1 MNPQTPQTIYLKD
14 YTPTP
19 YTIEALQLHFDLGE
33 ERTVV
38 TANLSL
44 QRRGSAGAPLRL
56 DGQDLELLSIKLDGR
71 ALPADSYEIGPESLS
86 LNIDLPERFE
96 LEIRTAIRPQL
107 NTSLEGLYKSSGN
120 FCTQCEAEGFR
131 KITYFYD
138 RPDVMTLFTTTIEA
152 DKSQYPVLLS
162 NGNPVARGER
172 DNGRHWVTWE
182 DPFKKP
188 SYLFALV
195 AGRLECIEDSFTT
208 QSGRQVQLQIYVQA
222 HNLDKCD
229 HAMASLKR
237 AMRWDEQVFGR
248 EYDLDIYMIVAVDDF
263 NMGAMEN
270 KGLNIFNSKY
280 VLARPDTATDSD
292 FINIESVIG
301 HEYFHNWSGN
311 RVTCRDWFQLSLKE
325 GFTVFRDQQFT
336 ADMFSATVKRI
347 DDVNRLRSYQ
357 FVEDAG
363 PMAHPVR
370 PESYVEINNFYTL
383 TVYEKGAEVVRMIYN
398 LLGPEAFRKGTD
410 LYFERHDG
418 QAVTTE
424 DFVRAMED
432 ASGLDLSQFQ
442 RWYRQAG
449 TPVLECESD
458 YDAAARTFALTVRQS
473 CPPSPGQDHKEP
485 FHVPLA
491 MGLLG
496 GDGRPLPLKLAGEGE
511 LGTDTVLD
519 LKQAQQRFVFTD
531 IDEPPVPS
539 LLRHFSAP
547 VKLSY
552 DYSVAELAFLMANDS
567 DEFNRWDA
575 GQRLGLKLILELI
588 EQHQRGEALDTGRL
602 AESYGPYSAAFA
614 GLLREQ
620 DGDLNFRAA
629 ALQLPS
635 ENYIG
640 EAMAVID
647 PSAIFEARW
656 ALRRALAREHQE
668 LLWEVYS
675 GNAEDGEFSIDARA
689 IGRRALKNSCLAYL
703 TTLEDERVIHT
714 AQAQVSTAN
723 NMTDVMA
730 AMRTLVDLDCPERLD
745 AIHAFYKK
753 WRDDALVVDKWLTL
767 QAVSRLPG
775 TLEHVKGL
783 MQHEAFNIKN
793 PNKVRALIG
802 GFVSGN
808 AYRFHQASGEGY
820 AFLADQV
827 ITLDEL
833 NPQVAARLVAPLIQ
847 WRRYDPVRQGL
858 MKAQLQ
864 RILDLPE
871 LSKDVFEVVSKGLN
885 NGS

>member
-1 MNPQTPQTIYLKD
+1 MNQHTPETIYLKD
-14 YTPTP
+14 YRPTP
-19 YTIEALQLHFDLGE
+19 YVIDKVALHFNLGE
-33 ERTVV
+33 EQTVV
-38 TANLSL
+38 TSTMQLH
-44 QRRGSAGAPLRL
+44 RRDKDTAPLHL
-56 DGQDLELLSIKLDGR
+56 NGQELELLGIKLDGGEL
-71 ALPADSYEIGPESLS
+71 AEDSYEVEAESLTI
-86 LNIDLPERFE
+86 NMNMPERFE
-96 LEIRTAIRPQL
+96 LEIRTAIKPQL
-107 NTSLEGLYKSSGN
+107 NTSLQGLYKSSGN

-138 RPDVMTLFTTTIEA
+138 RPDAMTLFTTTIEA
-152 DKSQYPVLLS
+152 DKENYPVLLS
-162 NGNPVARGER
+162 NGNPVERGEL
-172 DNGRHWVTWE
+172 DDGRHWVKWH

-208 QSGRQVQLQIYVQA
+208 MSGREVKLQIYVQS
-222 HNLDKCD
+222 HNVDKCD

-237 AMRWDEQVFGR
+237 AMKWDEQVFGR
-248 EYDLDIYMIVAVDDF
+248 KYDLDIYMIVAVDDF

-270 KGLNIFNSKY
+270 KGLNVFNSKY
-280 VLARPDTATDSD
+280 VLARVDTATDMD

-398 LLGPEAFRKGTD
+398 LLGRETFRKGTD

-418 QAVTTE
+418 QAVTTD

-432 ASGLDLSQFQ
+432 ASGIDLGQFR
-442 RWYRQAG
+442 RWYSQAG
-449 TPVLECESD
+449 TPLLECESEFD
-458 YDAAARTFALTVRQS
+458 VDAKTFTLTVKQS
-473 CPPSPGQDHKEP
+473 CPPSPGQESKEP
-485 FHVPLA
+485 YHIPLA
-491 MGLLG
+491 IGLLG
-496 GDGRPLPLKLAGEGE
+496 PEGRPLSLKLNGAGD
-511 LGTDTVLD
+511 LGTDTVLE
-519 LKQAQQRFVFTD
+519 LKQPEERFVFTD
-531 IDEPPVPS
+531 VEQKPVPS

-552 DYSVAELAFLMANDS
+552 DYSIEELAFLMAHDS

-575 GQRLGLKLILELI
+575 GQRLGLKLVLQLV
-588 EQHQRGEALDTGRL
+588 EQHQRGEALDTGKL
-602 AESYGPYSAAFA
+602 ADTYQPYSAAFKT
-614 GLLREQ
+614 LLEERG
-620 DGDLNFRAA
+620 GDLNFRAA

-640 EAMAVID
+640 ESMAVID
-647 PSAIFEARW
+647 PVAIFEARW
-656 ALRRALAREHQE
+656 ALRRALAGEHQA
-668 LLWEVYS
+668 LLWQVYS
-675 GNAEDGEFSIDARA
+675 RNAEDGEYSIDAQA
-689 IGRRALKNSCLAYL
+689 IGKRALKNSCLAYL
-703 TTLEDERVIHT
+703 ATLADDQVIHA
-714 AQAQVSTAN
+714 AQAQASAAD

-730 AMRTLVDLDCPERLD
+730 AMRNLMDLDCPERLV
-745 AIHAFYKK
+745 ASKRFYDK
-753 WRDDALVVDKWLTL
+753 WQGDPLVVDKWLTL
-767 QAVSRLPG
+767 QAVSRLPD
-775 TLEHVKGL
+775 TLDHVKAL
-783 MQHEAFNIKN
+783 MQHEAFSIKN

-808 AYRFHQASGEGY
+808 AYRFHQATGEGY

-827 ITLDEL
+827 AALDEL
-833 NPQVAARLVAPLIQ
+833 NPQVAARLVAPLIR
-847 WRRYDPVRQGL
+847 WRRYDESRQGL
-858 MKAQLQ
+858 MKQQLQ
-864 RILDLPE
+864 RLIDLPE
-871 LSKDVFEVVSKGLN
+871 LSKDVYEVVSKGLV
-885 NGS
+885 